1 MTEDNKALSRRFFE
15 EMMSGG
21 NVDWLDEVTSPDYVD
36 HDPVFPDDIH
46 GIEGIKETMSGYLDA
61 FPDLKMT
68 VADQIAEGDKVF
80 TRWIAE
86 GTHRGQLMGVPPSGN
101 RVHVEG
107 MTVDRFE
114 NGKFVE
120 SWDNWD
126 ALGLMQQ
133 MGAIPAS
140 QPA

>member
-1 MTEDNKALSRRFFE
+1 MSEENKDLSRRFFE
-15 EMMSGG
+15 EMMSSG
-21 NVDWLDEVTSPDYVD
+21 NLDWFDEVASPEYVN
-36 HDPVFPDDIH
+36 HDPALPDDVH
-46 GIEGIKETMSGYLDA
+46 GIEGAKEVLSGYVAA

-68 VADQIAEGDKVF
+68 VQDQIAEGDKVF
-80 TRWIAE
+80 TRWVGE
-86 GTHRGQLMGVPPSGN
+86 GTHEGELFGVPASGQ

-107 MTVDRFE
+107 MTIDRFE
-114 NGKFVE
+114 GGKFVE

-133 MGAIPAS
+133 IGAIPAE

>member
-1 MTEDNKALSRRFFE
+1 MSEDNKNLSRRFFE

-21 NVDWLDEVTSPDYVD
+21 NPDWLDEVTSPDYVD

-46 GIEGIKETMSGYLDA
+46 GIEAIKETMSGYLNA
-61 FPDLKMT
+61 FPDLTMT
-68 VADQIAEGDKVF
+68 VQDQIAEGDKVF
-80 TRWIAE
+80 TRWVAE
-86 GTHRGQLMGVPPSGN
+86 GTHQGELMGVPPSGN

-133 MGAIPAS
+133 MGAIPSS